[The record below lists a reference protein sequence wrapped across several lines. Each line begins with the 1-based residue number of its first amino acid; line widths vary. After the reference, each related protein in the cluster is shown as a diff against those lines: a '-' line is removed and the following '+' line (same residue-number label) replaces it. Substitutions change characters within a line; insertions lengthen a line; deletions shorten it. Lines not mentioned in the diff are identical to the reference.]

1 MKISVVIPS
10 YNAREWLTVTTNKVV
25 DALKEAN
32 IKTAEIVI
40 VDDGSTDNTSEKV
53 KSLNLSPYQLV
64 FLKQENKGR
73 FLARKKGIE
82 YAKYEKILLIDTR
95 VHIDVGSLKFLKST
109 IEKYPYKK
117 VWNGHVNVYK
127 KGNMIARFMDTIT
140 NIGWKKYFKEP
151 KDCDY
156 GIDEFDFY
164 PKGTGCFFVEK
175 KLITSAIKDF
185 MKTSKDLK
193 NSSDD
198 TLLIRLIAEKER
210 INLSPKFSCTYYARN
225 KIGQFIPHTIN
236 RGKFFVDGFLIKG
249 TRFYSWL
256 ITYLVASPIITLL
269 VIAGIIFYPLLSLL
283 LLVSLLILITIY
295 LKINNISWKDSMS
308 FVVLLPLFI
317 LFYSIGIWQAVIVR
331 IKNNNV

>member
-1 MKISVVIPS
+1 MKTSVVIPS
-10 YNAREWLTVTTNKVV
+10 YNAAEWLSVTTSKVV

-32 IKTAEIVI
+32 IKKAEIVI

-53 KSLNLSPYQLV
+53 KSLDLSPYQLV

-82 YAKYEKILLIDTR
+82 YAKYENILLIDTR
-95 VHIDVGSLKFLKST
+95 VHIDVGSIQYLKNS
-109 IEKYPYKK
+109 IEKHPYKK

-198 TLLIRLIAEKER
+198 TLLIRLIANKER

-225 KIGQFIPHTIN
+225 KIGQFIPHTMN

-249 TRFYSWL
+249 TRFYPWL
-256 ITYLVASPIITLL
+256 IAYLVSSPIMLFVL
-269 VIAGIIFYPLLSLL
+269 IAAFVFYPLLSLVFLAL
-283 LLVSLLILITIY
+283 LLLFIIIY
-295 LKINNISWKDSMS
+295 LKINNISWKDSLS
-308 FVVLLPLFI
+308 FIVLLPLFI